1 MSWRGGLPCP
11 EQVTRE
17 RAEAPIQFSTSDET
31 TKLKSEEGIALE
43 ETKIVSIINEALRPS
58 S

>member
-1 MSWRGGLPCP
+1 MGTPGSGPLLGSRL
-11 EQVTRE
+11 
-17 RAEAPIQFSTSDET
+17 AQFSTSDET